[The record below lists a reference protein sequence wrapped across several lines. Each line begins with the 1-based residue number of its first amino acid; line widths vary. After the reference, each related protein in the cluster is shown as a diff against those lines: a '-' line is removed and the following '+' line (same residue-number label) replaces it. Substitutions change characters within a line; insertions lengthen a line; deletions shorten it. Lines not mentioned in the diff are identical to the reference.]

1 MECEQK
7 EVEPLRKALFDF
19 YSLLSGTNEPGSP
32 TLAEYANYL
41 MIAHL
46 ANLKFIYENKPAAQ
60 ALHQKITV
68 ALLRYCEFIRL
79 DKLFYEAGMT
89 CRKNVCVLL
98 CRTCSEWLRCC

>member
-1 MECEQK
+1 M
-7 EVEPLRKALFDF
+7 RKALFDF

-41 MIAHL
+41 TIAHL
-46 ANLKFIYENKPAAQ
+46 VNLKFIYESKPAAQ
-60 ALHQKITV
+60 QLHQKITV

-89 CRKNVCVLL
+89 CKKNVINILFRIFL
-98 CRTCSEWLRCC
+98 DKHQSYSIDI